1 MALEINS
8 FSELDAEKVSAV
20 VATMSQL
27 MQERHPEVELTRG
40 VFHDLVLYFNGL
52 LNSAVRE
59 NLDRILASN
68 SLLKITQNPALAD
81 DSLVDNV
88 LSNYNLVRDPGSPAT
103 GLATFIMSTPLT
115 TNITNV
121 SRFTVD
127 GLQYDLAGSY
137 TIVPSA
143 ADIVTANDRAMRP
156 IGDGTYAV
164 TLPMI
169 AVEIGVTGNIKR
181 GVTFKTNYSPD
192 NVLRIYAASDFV
204 GGREA
209 STNSDYVKKLSAG
222 VTAKSI
228 GGRKSYEAFIRA
240 QKEFANILH
249 VSVLGC
255 GDPEQ
260 QRDQHSLFPVSGGG
274 KVDVYVQTTNSAQ
287 ESDHLVAA
295 TYIGNSVAGTLWQI
309 IVPRD
314 LAPGFYEV
322 SRVLPPTASGTNT
335 AGSYRIVEDI
345 RDVNLLNTNYVPD
358 IQYPHEGAYSRYQTT
373 VIRFEDTD
381 KFSSG
386 LIANQTTAIYTLTTK
401 ALPFIS
407 EIHNLLTARENRA
420 RGTDILVKAA
430 VPCFTAVSLVIA
442 ADSNDYIDDATIFE
456 MKKDIVTA
464 ISNVGFSGQLHASV
478 ITGAA
483 HKFLTGRQAVQ
494 STDMFGKIRRP
505 DGTALYL
512 RDSTVLVI
520 PFDPGRFV
528 TGRTTAFLTGLDDIE
543 ITVTNAGFAN

>member
-20 VATMSQL
+20 VATFSQL

-52 LNSAVRE
+52 LNTAVRE

-68 SLLKITQNPALAD
+68 SLLKITQNPELAD

-88 LSNYNLVRDPGSPAT
+88 LSNYNLTRDPGSRAT
-103 GLATFIMSTPLT
+103 GLAVFILATPFT

-127 GLQYDLAGSY
+127 GLQFDLAGSY
-137 TIVPSA
+137 TVVPSP

-156 IGDGTYAV
+156 VGDGTYAV

-169 AVEIGVTGNIKR
+169 AVNVGVASNIKR
-181 GVTFKTNYSPD
+181 GVPLGTNYSPD
-192 NVLRIYAASDFV
+192 NVLRVFAASDFV
-204 GGREA
+204 GGREP
-209 STNSDYVKKLSAG
+209 STNVDYVKKLSSG
-222 VTAKSI
+222 LTAKAI
-228 GGRKSYEAFIRA
+228 GGRKSYDAFIRA
-240 QKEFANILH
+240 QAEFSNILH
-249 VSVLGC
+249 ISVLGC
-255 GDPEQ
+255 GDAEQ
-260 QRDQHSLFPVSGGG
+260 QRDQHSLFPISGGG
-274 KVDVYVQTTNSAQ
+274 KVDVYVQTTSSAQ
-287 ESDHLVAA
+287 ESNHIVAA
-295 TYIGNSVAGTLWQI
+295 TYLGNTNAGTLWQI

-322 SRVLPPTASGTNT
+322 SRILPPTTSGVMT

-345 RDVNLLNTNYVPD
+345 RDVNLLNTKYVPD
-358 IQYPHEGAYSRYQTT
+358 IQYAHEGTYTRYQTA

-381 KFSSG
+381 KFNAG
-386 LIANQTTAIYTLTTK
+386 LIPNQSTATYLMTTK
-401 ALPFIS
+401 TLPFIA
-407 EIHNLLTARENRA
+407 EINDFLTARENRA

-430 VPCFTAVSLVIA
+430 VPCFTTISLVIA
-442 ADSNDYIDDATIFE
+442 ADSNDYVDDATVAE
-456 MKKDIVTA
+456 MKKEIVTA

-478 ITGAA
+478 ITGAV

-494 STDMFGKIRRP
+494 SIDMFGKVRRP
-505 DGTALYL
+505 DGTVFYL
-512 RDSTVLVI
+512 RDNTVLVI

-528 TGRTTAFLTGLDDIE
+528 TGRTTAFLTGLDDVE
-543 ITVTNAGFAN
+543 INVTNAGFAN